1 MSAVAPPIANYD
13 HHFATAADKEALVQF
28 WRSGLEYLAQG
39 ITAHHN
45 ITRDTRICNLYSHRA
60 PDDAPRPSLDAR
72 IAPHKESLEA
82 CILALA
88 ELAASGLAQSSLS
101 QQTQQSPSLEARVAT
116 LEDQMKA
123 LQATVQP
130 LDAKLKTA
138 SGNLIRVDS
147 RVKTC
152 EEKMNTVATR
162 AEKSHKDLENRI
174 VGLSAQAS
182 NPPSTQGAGH
192 DWVNERLEL
201 MDEQLQASQEESES
215 LKERLARAE
224 TRITVVEATR
234 TRVEAHV
241 TKLALVEGKYGVLQ
255 KEFGDVRIKMGNL
268 LALAPEAKALLSVP
282 DQIKQV
288 RQDIQTLTEQ
298 QKASSTRLDCLKSDL
313 EVVEQ
318 KLEETNNENPTSHP
332 MAVAVSE
339 LDPLKQYVRA
349 LIKLPAT
356 VDRLQASVAELA
368 PLKLRSQDLTAV
380 AAQAPQLL
388 GLISHNERVQ
398 DNINQIQ
405 SKLAQHAKDM
415 ADAKKETAE
424 TTRSL
429 NEQMAALSSMNQT
442 IQADL
447 SGATSQ
453 VAQLALDV
461 KRAEGESKEVFGQ
474 LGGIDA
480 RFKANQ
486 VTAQWAQEQIRTMRT
501 DITYLEPLKAQR
513 EALLLLSGRTEE
525 LMPLSMQFGSSEF
538 QKILKKGER
547 ADATM
552 DALKKL
558 TAKMVAVCKD
568 VQQRLGQ
575 VEPHV
580 TQLESDVSSALEKLM
595 DLQRASNTTDLLAK
609 DTNESLQRIQNDI
622 TPLLRSKPDI
632 LNLVGT
638 LAPHRTSAEYIN
650 QVQVLAANIQA
661 LQKVH
666 ASDIA
671 PMKGEVQK
679 IKSISMGLNALQT
692 DMSNVKG
699 KIEPLLALQ
708 QQLQVY
714 QDNLEKLQQR
724 IAKLEPDAPNS
735 TGQLTIRVP
744 PTNRGGGFSLSQSLN
759 AGPSN
764 PGPTRWRASTTA
776 SPKKSSSAPQ
786 PETQSQPSVTSP
798 PPVTQSQSQRPL
810 SGPSGLNQLA
820 EVADELVA
828 LIEKSRQTEAEL
840 ANLSRSFNRFEK
852 RSGELDDSVHGLDQ
866 LMTTVQKTSDDNQA
880 TLKLLEREF
889 QNLKEDNTAKLK
901 EVDLKQAHI
910 NVMKNELQSLK
921 LDMGAKLTAMEANV
935 QANAHELAPLK
946 EHAETLIALARPAL
960 SPVSPA
966 PHASATPPESRLTT
980 LEQSARSATKE
991 LINLNGWTQRVHADI
1006 RTCLS
1011 MGNDIKALEDRVQ
1024 ELAGSVETMNP
1035 LAASLTERASDLLG
1049 LLERSADQR
1058 TSDQS
1063 IHLTPE
1069 QLEGVARVA
1078 TRLQTLEEQTHTL
1091 RTSQPKLKEDL
1102 QLVTSQMEDLVP
1114 TINKV
1119 VKPFTDH
1126 VNSILSLLPL
1136 SNHVPSLVPLIDQ
1149 VPQLHASIQSLS
1161 DRVDAAASAAAA
1173 AAQTPADPSP
1183 ASQLRSPVTDRELSP
1198 AEEPTDNAALFVS
1211 ATEPRPKKR
1220 RRTEEMLESFES
1232 QLDSMQGELD
1242 GVADDV
1248 KVLCAE
1254 RSKAKKMRTEKQSEG
1269 VEVVEPHTKIT
1280 EDLDMIMDTLRSL
1293 FEGEGVWPERIDLI
1307 LGRQWTR
1314 ALQSS
1319 QLESGTGAS
1328 STIAKLCEEL
1338 EVLKTVVEAYG
1349 SGTAAPPSAI
1359 DAVHVAWAE
1368 NLTEKVMANVN
1379 KEQAQFKTEL
1389 EELIGKALQ
1398 PMKKVFK
1405 VFKETPDI

>member
-1 MSAVAPPIANYD
+1 MSAVAPPIAND
-13 HHFATAADKEALVQF
+13 GHHFATAADKEALVQF

-60 PDDAPRPSLDAR
+60 PDDAHRPSLDAR

-130 LDAKLKTA
+130 LDAKLKTVSGNLTRVDSRVKACEEKMNTIATLTDKSHKDLENRIMKALQATVQPLDAKLKTA

-147 RVKTC
+147 RVKAC

-182 NPPSTQGAGH
+182 NPPPTQGAGH

-215 LKERLARAE
+215 LKERLTRVE

-461 KRAEGESKEVFGQ
+461 KRAEGESKEAFGQ

-486 VTAQWAQEQIRTMRT
+486 VTAQWAQEQIRIMRT

-538 QKILKKGER
+538 QKILKKGERADATMKILKKGER

-708 QQLQVY
+708 QQSQAH

-724 IAKLEPDAPNS
+724 IAKLEPDTPNS
-735 TGQLTIRVP
+735 TGQLAIRIP
-744 PTNRGGGFSLSQSLN
+744 PANRGGGFSLSQSLN

-764 PGPTRWRASTTA
+764 LGPTRWRASTTT
-776 SPKKSSSAPQ
+776 SPKKPSSAPQ
-786 PETQSQPSVTSP
+786 PEPRSQPYTTSP
-798 PPVTQSQSQRPL
+798 PPVTQAQSQRPL
-810 SGPSGLNQLA
+810 SGPGSLSQLT

-840 ANLSRSFNRFEK
+840 ANLSRSFN
-852 RSGELDDSVHGLDQ
+852 
-866 LMTTVQKTSDDNQA
+866 
-880 TLKLLEREF
+880 
-889 QNLKEDNTAKLK
+889 
-901 EVDLKQAHI
+901 
-910 NVMKNELQSLK
+910 
-921 LDMGAKLTAMEANV
+921 
-935 QANAHELAPLK
+935 
-946 EHAETLIALARPAL
+946 
-960 SPVSPA
+960 
-966 PHASATPPESRLTT
+966 
-980 LEQSARSATKE
+980 
-991 LINLNGWTQRVHADI
+991 
-1006 RTCLS
+1006 
-1011 MGNDIKALEDRVQ
+1011 
-1024 ELAGSVETMNP
+1024 
-1035 LAASLTERASDLLG
+1035 
-1049 LLERSADQR
+1049 
-1058 TSDQS
+1058 
-1063 IHLTPE
+1063 
-1069 QLEGVARVA
+1069 
-1078 TRLQTLEEQTHTL
+1078 
-1091 RTSQPKLKEDL
+1091 
-1102 QLVTSQMEDLVP
+1102 
-1114 TINKV
+1114 
-1119 VKPFTDH
+1119 
-1126 VNSILSLLPL
+1126 
-1136 SNHVPSLVPLIDQ
+1136 
-1149 VPQLHASIQSLS
+1149 
-1161 DRVDAAASAAAA
+1161 
-1173 AAQTPADPSP
+1173 
-1183 ASQLRSPVTDRELSP
+1183 
-1198 AEEPTDNAALFVS
+1198 
-1211 ATEPRPKKR
+1211 
-1220 RRTEEMLESFES
+1220 
-1232 QLDSMQGELD
+1232 
-1242 GVADDV
+1242 
-1248 KVLCAE
+1248 
-1254 RSKAKKMRTEKQSEG
+1254 
-1269 VEVVEPHTKIT
+1269 
-1280 EDLDMIMDTLRSL
+1280 
-1293 FEGEGVWPERIDLI
+1293 
-1307 LGRQWTR
+1307 
-1314 ALQSS
+1314 
-1319 QLESGTGAS
+1319 
-1328 STIAKLCEEL
+1328 
-1338 EVLKTVVEAYG
+1338 
-1349 SGTAAPPSAI
+1349 
-1359 DAVHVAWAE
+1359 
-1368 NLTEKVMANVN
+1368 
-1379 KEQAQFKTEL
+1379 
-1389 EELIGKALQ
+1389 
-1398 PMKKVFK
+1398 
-1405 VFKETPDI
+1405 